1 MAYLMSDVAAGSS
14 AALQLQQ
21 NMAAAPDVQQQQA
34 MAVQQQQANLE
45 RTKLANLVAD
55 TGIKADQESRQKLS
69 ALTQSPEF
77 KAADD
82 AKKLQM
88 ISSTQFEMGKV
99 EEGAKTLT
107 ASELY
112 TAKEVANKQKQLD
125 VQAQQIGNAFG
136 VISAV
141 PDDKVQ
147 EFVDRLPE
155 ENKKALIS
163 QIGQENW
170 DKMNGAEKK
179 EATKNLMLNAK
190 GQMAKQMKEIE
201 LEKAAMNNEIKV
213 KIAEIQATARIQAKL
228 AGGTDHQMK
237 DWNSYQIRQQ
247 AIEKSGQKTLES
259 LDKAVEDAQGKLDK
273 TFWFNPAGKEKEAL
287 QRAINKRDEFQRGQI
302 QKELDLVTSAPQFPG
317 RDTIIDNLKKQ
328 LELYPAP
335 AATGSK
341 DKPAGT
347 PAPAAAKTDVPSNK
361 PEDALKVEAGQPA
374 LPKKTPQQ
382 YAAEVNKDKE
392 YTPDQKKA
400 FIDRYTNGYNQI
412 KKQED
417 ALTTKAKA
425 DPSMKDNKFGRY
437 IDGKGVEVFDSKGKL
452 IGHYN

>member
-1 MAYLMSDVAAGSS
+1 MAYLMSDVAAGSN

-55 TGIKADQESRQKLS
+55 TGIKADQESKQKLS

-82 AKKLQM
+82 AKRLQM
-88 ISSTQFEMGKV
+88 ISAKQFELGKI
-99 EEGAKTLT
+99 EDGAKTLT

-147 EFVDRLPE
+147 EFVDRLPK
-155 ENKKALIS
+155 ENKDALIS
-163 QIGQENW
+163 QIGKENW

-213 KIAEIQATARIQAKL
+213 KIAEIQANARIQSRL
-228 AGGTDHQMK
+228 IGGTDHQMK

-247 AIEKSGQKTLES
+247 AIEKSGQKTLEN
-259 LDKAVEDAQGKLDK
+259 LDKAVDDAQAKLDK

-287 QRAINKRDEFQRGQI
+287 QRAITKRDEFQRNQI
-302 QKELDLVTSAPQFPG
+302 QKEIDLATSAPDFPG
-317 RDTIIDNLKKQ
+317 RNTIIDNLKQQ
-328 LELYPAP
+328 LELYPKP
-335 AATGSK
+335 DDKGGK
-341 DKPAGT
+341 NKPAGA
-347 PAPAAAKTDVPSNK
+347 PAPAAAKPDVPSNK
-361 PEDALKVEAGQPA
+361 PEEALKVESGQPA

-382 YAAEVNKDKE
+382 YAAEVNKDKD

-400 FIDRYTNGYNQI
+400 FIDRYTSGYNQI

-417 ALTTKAKA
+417 TLVSKAKA